1 MGCLGSL
8 FIVCSDSW
16 RSIVKVHWENN
27 LGTVD
32 HEERCVAG
40 GPAGS
45 CSQAPE
51 YYGELG
57 DPACTELA
65 QLVEDPSFE
74 AL

>member
-8 FIVCSDSW
+8 FIICSDSW
-16 RSIVKVHWENN
+16 RSIVEVHREDG

-32 HEERCVAG
+32 HEERCVADG
-40 GPAGS
+40 SAGS

-51 YYGELG
+51 YCGELG
-57 DPACTELA
+57 DLACAKLV
-65 QLVEDPSFE
+65 QPVEDPGLE